1 MVRFC
6 IGGAMF
12 GTILISVI
20 TVLHIYV
27 FWRAASVPLIVR
39 HVSRKLVIGTGGVL
53 WVAFVIG
60 REYGHGGTGTLAAAV
75 EFFGMTWMGVLF
87 LLFVSILALDIVTGF
102 GFIFPRFAPWLRGWA
117 LLIGGVL
124 SATALVQ
131 GLRPPVIQSYEVRL
145 PGLLHEMDGSV
156 LVAISDLHIG
166 SLIGERWLSARIAQ
180 VRAERPD
187 LICLIGDIF
196 EGHGPSLDKLVP
208 VLRRMSAPLGVWAVT
223 GNHELH
229 RRNNRG
235 ISLMKE
241 AGIQLLRNRWV
252 EVRSGFIL
260 AGVDDL
266 TSQRR
271 AGSVGDPVSRALSC
285 RPPGATIFLSHTPW
299 EAGKAANAGA
309 ALMLSGH
316 THGGQ
321 IWPFGYLVSLMYPL
335 LAGRYEVAGM
345 PVIVTRGAGTWGPR
359 MRLWHPGEIIRVT
372 LKRI

>member
-1 MVRFC
+1 
-6 IGGAMF
+6 MF

-39 HVSRKLVIGTGGVL
+39 HVS
-53 WVAFVIG
+53 IG

-359 MRLWHPGEIIRVT
+359 MRLWHAGEIIRVT